1 MTITALRRPGP
12 VAASNLAGMGAAI
25 AVLMA
30 ARALGARD
38 ARVLHYAHSG
48 EVSGDNACVVGYVAA
63 AVGTFD
69 AA

>member
-1 MTITALRRPGP
+1 
-12 VAASNLAGMGAAI
+12 MGAAI